1 MSGIMGL
8 LNSIKSAALWLQWT
22 ILTRRQMWGAMWIT
36 GRPARERAL
45 VRQLLADYPALME
58 QPRSRLNEIADR
70 AIRPLGYG
78 QPLLVFLGVTIVTC
92 VIASTLWSVLYGLGA
107 PLPGWTRGAMIALS
121 ALAVGEAV
129 RRWYIRGEMSR
140 AIAAVYPALFCPCG
154 YCLVGLRDDAPRCP
168 ECGAARAD
176 VGPPG

>member
-1 MSGIMGL
+1 MNLVAKTFG
-8 LNSIKSAALWLQWT
+8 SIKTAALWLLWT

-36 GRPARERAL
+36 GRPAREREL
-45 VRQLLADYPALME
+45 IRRLLAEYPALAD
-58 QPRSRLNEIADR
+58 QPSSRLNEIADG

-78 QPLLVFLGVTIVTC
+78 QPLLVFLTATIVTGI
-92 VIASTLWSVLYGLGA
+92 IASALWSVLYGLGA

-121 ALAVGEAV
+121 ALAVGEIV